1 MVYETGRRKNNRAEN
16 LHLPFQRRE
25 REMLRFRRMQSLQK
39 LASVQGLVFNHF
51 NLERHLY
58 RRQSFK
64 LKRHIALNDWRQLAS

>member
-1 MVYETGRRKNNRAEN
+1 MVYQTGRWKNNRVEN
-16 LHLPFQRRE
+16 SHLSFRRRE

-39 LASVQGLVFNHF
+39 LTSVHGLVFNHF
-51 NLERHLY
+51 NLKRHLY